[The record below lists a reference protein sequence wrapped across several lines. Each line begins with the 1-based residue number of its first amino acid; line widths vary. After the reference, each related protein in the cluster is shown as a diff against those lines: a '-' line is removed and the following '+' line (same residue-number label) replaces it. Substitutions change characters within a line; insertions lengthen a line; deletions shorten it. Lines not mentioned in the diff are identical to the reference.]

1 MLKRAII
8 ILLLFPAIVN
18 AGHENLLTTKTV
30 AFYNDTLKLK
40 FVSNKQLFAEQWD
53 TLPHARFWQNIL
65 MLPPDS
71 VIINVA
77 SGRKPLHF
85 ISSEEWHCQSDTE
98 KESYRQY
105 LRQAYGLNENEA
117 IFVTSGKR
125 DFYEYKSTVSQIGKA
140 ADVFLREG
148 VDPWYAQTI
157 LLIESPGKNRQKSSA
172 GALGPFQLMRSV
184 GIKYGL
190 RINKSVDERTSLEK
204 SAGAAARLLRSACIP
219 YLKDYLTAR
228 NIAFDEHDLWFRLL
242 VMHIYHAGWG
252 NVSCMLDQL
261 NPTEG
266 GIALFQKIWTTE
278 CRGFRNESQ
287 NYSQI
292 ALASIILFENMLHQ
306 DGDTVF
312 LVRGDRMMTNY
323 KRPVLDKE
331 GAKTHLNN
339 VMEAYQHDL
348 LDGTIPFEYFFTKI
362 NKIQKEL
369 AWIES
374 NQADKKESTLAQ
386 ILPLSNDQAIN
397 LSNQLLRKRR
407 AEEAVRILKMNI
419 ERYPYSVAAY
429 DSLGRAYKMLG
440 NNQLADKYRSKSE
453 EIKGGKLMA
462 E

>member
-1 MLKRAII
+1 MPKKAVL
-8 ILLLFPAIVN
+8 ILLLFPAMAY
-18 AGHENLLTTKTV
+18 AGHEHLLTTKTV

-40 FVSNKQLFAEQWD
+40 FISNKQLFEEHWD
-53 TLPHARFWQNIL
+53 TLPQALFWQQII

-98 KESYRQY
+98 KEMYRQF
-105 LRQAYGLNENEA
+105 LRQAYNLSENEM

-125 DFYEYKSTVSQIGKA
+125 DFYEYKSAIPQIGKA
-140 ADVFLREG
+140 AHVFLREG

-184 GIKYGL
+184 AIKYGL
-190 RINKSVDERTSLEK
+190 KINKHLDEREDIEK
-204 SAGAAARLLRSACIP
+204 SAGAAARLLRSVCIP

-242 VMHIYHAGWG
+242 VMHIYHAGWS

-261 NPTEG
+261 RPTEG
-266 GIALFQKIWTTE
+266 GITLFQKIWTTE

-292 ALASIILFENMLHQ
+292 ALASIILFENMLNQ

-312 LVRGDRMMTNY
+312 MVRGDRMMADY

-331 GAKTHLNN
+331 GAKTHLMN

-348 LDGTIPFEYFFTKI
+348 LDGTIPFEYFFNKI
-362 NKIQKEL
+362 NKVQKEL
-369 AWIES
+369 SWIEAH
-374 NQADKKESTLAQ
+374 QTDHKENAMAQ
-386 ILPLSNDQAIN
+386 NLPLSNDQAIN

-440 NNQLADKYRSKSE
+440 KNQLADKYRSKSE
-453 EIKGGKLMA
+453 EIKGGKLLA